1 MQGVICLSEGCA
13 LSHWVSSGYTDSS
26 PLEVLMEY
34 PRCCLFF
41 AFPLKIELYCKSGS
55 NHLHVAGCD
64 SLYKVKMHPSC
75 SWTKNY
81 YSSLSISVKD
91 LSAALEEDA
100 ENIYNIFALGDFQQ
114 QMFDYNLKTK
124 GV

>member
-1 MQGVICLSEGCA
+1 
-13 LSHWVSSGYTDSS
+13 
-26 PLEVLMEY
+26 
-34 PRCCLFF
+34 
-41 AFPLKIELYCKSGS
+41 
-55 NHLHVAGCD
+55 
-64 SLYKVKMHPSC
+64 MHPSC